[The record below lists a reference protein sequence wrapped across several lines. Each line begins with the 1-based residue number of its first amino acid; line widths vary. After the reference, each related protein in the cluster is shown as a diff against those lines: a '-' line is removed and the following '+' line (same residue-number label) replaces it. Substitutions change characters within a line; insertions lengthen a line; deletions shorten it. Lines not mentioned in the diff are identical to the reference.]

1 MLEPAHFDKRSMTM
15 SVGLHGC
22 LFTLAF
28 FTSLIDRSPM
38 EFVTYEIEMVSPPPA
53 VQAEIQPAMEE
64 LVVERPEPTRPIEEE
79 PEQEVVPIEE
89 PDDPEPEPS
98 PEEDRP
104 TEELTEVEE
113 EETPPSA
120 PDPPPDEIDESG
132 EGINVRLEGV
142 RRDYPAYYNNI
153 IRQIFNCF
161 RWRGGG
167 SWEATVFF
175 MIEREG
181 TVADMRFLS
190 RSGSTAFD
198 FEAIGAVECA
208 GQGRFGQLPDELP
221 YDRLPVQFDF
231 RPPGEAQE
239 LISTEIS
246 PQLRVLD
253 R

>member
-1 MLEPAHFDKRSMTM
+1 
-15 SVGLHGC
+15 
-22 LFTLAF
+22 
-28 FTSLIDRSPM
+28 M
-38 EFVTYEIEMVSPPPA
+38 EFVTYQIEMVSPPPA
-53 VQAEIQPAMEE
+53 VQAEIQPATEE
-64 LVVERPEPTRPIEEE
+64 LVGEPPEPAPLLEED

-98 PEEDRP
+98 PEENRP

-120 PDPPPDEIDESG
+120 PDPPPEEIEDSG

-167 SWEATVFF
+167 NWEATVFF
-175 MIEREG
+175 TIEREG
-181 TVADMRFLS
+181 TVTDMRFTS

-231 RPPGEAQE
+231 RPPGEAEE
-239 LISTEIS
+239 LLSPVISHS
-246 PQLRVLD
+246 GRVVD

>member
-1 MLEPAHFDKRSMTM
+1 MTM

-53 VQAEIQPAMEE
+53 LQAEIQPAMEE

-167 SWEATVFF
+167 NWEATVFF

-239 LISTEIS
+239 LISPEIS
-246 PQLRVLD
+246 HQLRVLD

>member
-1 MLEPAHFDKRSMTM
+1 MTM

-231 RPPGEAQE
+231 RPPGDAQE
-239 LISTEIS
+239 LISPEIS
-246 PQLRVLD
+246 HQLRVLD

>member
-1 MLEPAHFDKRSMTM
+1 MTM

-38 EFVTYEIEMVSPPPA
+38 EFVAYEIEMVSPPPA

-167 SWEATVFF
+167 NWEATVFF

-181 TVADMRFLS
+181 TVAEMRFLS

-239 LISTEIS
+239 LISPEIS
-246 PQLRVLD
+246 HQLRVLD

>member
-1 MLEPAHFDKRSMTM
+1 MTM

-79 PEQEVVPIEE
+79 PEQEVVPIED

-161 RWRGGG
+161 RWRGCLLYT
-167 SWEATVFF
+167 SDA
-175 MIEREG
+175 
-181 TVADMRFLS
+181 AD
-190 RSGSTAFD
+190 
-198 FEAIGAVECA
+198 E
-208 GQGRFGQLPDELP
+208 
-221 YDRLPVQFDF
+221 
-231 RPPGEAQE
+231 
-239 LISTEIS
+239 
-246 PQLRVLD
+246 
-253 R
+253 

>member
-1 MLEPAHFDKRSMTM
+1 
-15 SVGLHGC
+15 
-22 LFTLAF
+22 
-28 FTSLIDRSPM
+28 M
-38 EFVTYEIEMVSPPPA
+38 EFVTYQIEMVSPPPA
-53 VQAEIQPAMEE
+53 VQAEIQPATEE
-64 LVVERPEPTRPIEEE
+64 LVVEPPEPAPLLEEE

-98 PEEDRP
+98 PEENRP

-120 PDPPPDEIDESG
+120 PDPPPEEIEDSG

-167 SWEATVFF
+167 NWEATVFF
-175 MIEREG
+175 TIEREG
-181 TVADMRFLS
+181 TVTDMRFTS

-231 RPPGEAQE
+231 RPPGEAEE
-239 LISTEIS
+239 LLSPVISHS
-246 PQLRVLD
+246 GRVVD